1 MPGVRQ
7 DNVAVKGPK
16 VVRPVEPEDKQLLLV
31 VVLYQVGKHRGNIH
45 GVAAYLSPINILHV
59 YVYSCL

>member
-1 MPGVRQ
+1 MPGICQ

-31 VVLYQVGKHRGNIH
+31 VVLYQVGKHRRK
-45 GVAAYLSPINILHV
+45 YTW
-59 YVYSCL
+59 SCSIFESN